1 MNKYLKKIF
10 FFSAYTCSTKI
21 YAESGMP
28 QLDPSSYVSQ
38 TFWLIL
44 AFVSLFLIINF
55 FFIPK
60 IEKIRM
66 LRENKVDDFIEN
78 AEKFNTE
85 ANNLKLK
92 TEHELQSA
100 KVEIDKK
107 LNKLI
112 NKNSEL
118 VEKKI
123 KEINLNLEKK
133 ILLIEEQ
140 LKDKKNEFIDD
151 ISKHAFEISNLIYY
165 KIINEKNEISSKEF
179 KKLMVDD
186 K

>member
-1 MNKYLKKIF
+1 MNKFFKKIF
-10 FFSAYTCSTKI
+10 FFSAYSYSTKI

-44 AFVSLFLIINF
+44 TFASLFLIINF

-66 LRENKVDDFIEN
+66 LRENKVENLIEN
-78 AEKFNTE
+78 AEKINAE
-85 ANNLKLK
+85 ANSLKLK
-92 TEHELQSA
+92 TENELQLA
-100 KVEIDKK
+100 KTKIDK
-107 LNKLI
+107 NINELI
-112 NKNSEL
+112 KKNSEL

-123 KEINLNLEKK
+123 KEIDLNLEKR

-151 ISKHAFEISNLIYY
+151 VSKYSFEISNLIYY
-165 KIINEKNEISSKEF
+165 KIVNEKNEISSNEF
-179 KKLMVDD
+179 KKLMVED